1 MRSVPVWWIV
11 VGVVALALVIL
22 VAAVVPLLRRLGRLL
37 KVQKVLQRRVMEA
50 QRRLAPAPAALQQRS
65 VELQTTL
72 QTTQERAAILQARR
86 GQSSD

>member
-50 QRRLAPAPAALQQRS
+50 QRRLAPALAALQQRS